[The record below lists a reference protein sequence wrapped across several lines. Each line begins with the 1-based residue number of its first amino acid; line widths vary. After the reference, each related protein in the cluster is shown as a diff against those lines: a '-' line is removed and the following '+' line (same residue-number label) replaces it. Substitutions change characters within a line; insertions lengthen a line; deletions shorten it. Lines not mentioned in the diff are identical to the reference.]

1 MKSLLLK
8 YLILFSV
15 ALSVSAL
22 HILPESLKSRLV
34 FRRRLLSQNIHISS
48 NSIEP
53 DPGSFSP
60 SVLQQTPIMGN
71 SPSKEQDTEEQGLLY
86 ISDILAKSREVN
98 IFSSLTRDIES
109 VSTRLSNGTS
119 NSIVLAPLNS
129 AIKALPRKPWE
140 DPSDYKHFGEKEAYA
155 GKQGEGRAARNLRRF
170 VEAHIVPESPW
181 RANKQVKTVGG
192 GSIYWK
198 QEDDGKI
205 YIYPSKIE
213 VKEIMTQASN
223 GEVWILKGV
232 VNYI

>member
-1 MKSLLLK
+1 MKSLLFK
-8 YLILFSV
+8 YLILLSV
-15 ALSVSAL
+15 ASSVSAL
-22 HILPESLKSRLV
+22 LPESLKSRLV
-34 FRRRLLSQNIHISS
+34 FRRRLLPQNIHISN

-53 DPGSFSP
+53 DPGSYPP

-71 SPSKEQDTEEQGLLY
+71 SPSKEQDAKAQGPLC
-86 ISDILAKSREVN
+86 ISDILAKTREVN

-109 VSTRLSNGTS
+109 VSTRLNNGTS
-119 NSIVLAPLNS
+119 NSVVLAPLNS

-140 DPSDYKHFGEKEAYA
+140 DPSDYKHFGEEEAYA

-213 VKEIMTQASN
+213 VKKIMTQASN